1 MDPTNKA
8 ETESVLRQWRTGI
21 VNRFLAV
28 AAIVAVPAIAATI
41 IQAISISDISPSVI
55 LLTVLELALIALAV
69 FHSIDIRVR
78 VYGVLLIGYTAAI
91 VKLALDGLGS
101 SGPLYLLVL
110 PLIALILIG
119 RRAGILASTL
129 SALILTAFTAL
140 IAGGLLTPRP
150 SAGSPWIGFSAALM
164 LLTAAMTLTISFYGL
179 RERLIDKERH
189 IQAELVRIQTLL
201 EEQNLTLE
209 QKVEERTKEL
219 LQSNHVQT
227 ALYRIVEATSASHD
241 MQEFYAHIHRI
252 ISELMYAK
260 NIFIALYDE
269 SSGLLSFP
277 YFVDEQDEPFPT
289 QPLENFHGMT
299 SYVIRTGESI
309 NHGWD
314 QFNAL
319 VTSKEVEV
327 EGTPNV
333 DGIGAPLKADGKIL
347 GAIFVQSYT
356 KGIFYAEKDDE
367 VLAFIAQHIATAL
380 IRLRALEAERQRTAE
395 LAILNSVGA
404 AMVKTLDLRM
414 LTRIVGDKV
423 RDIFDVDSVSIML
436 FDAIT
441 NLIHIYYEF
450 DRNEGGYIDY
460 VEPFP
465 LGTGLAS
472 KVINSRQPLTLGTL
486 EEEIANGAYFPPE
499 IIEKG
504 SGSFSQSYLGVP
516 ILAGD
521 SALGLVSLAD
531 YEPHAFNENHL
542 HLLQTLCSNMGVA
555 IENARLFQAEQQRA
569 AELATV
575 HTVSKELAAE
585 LSVGSLIHLVGEQ
598 IRTVFKADIA
608 YVALLDEFS
617 NMINFPYTYGEEQ
630 SPIHCGEGLTGK
642 IIQTGQPLLI
652 NQELDRQTLDLGAT
666 MVGKRARSF
675 LGVPIIVSGKPVG
688 VISVQ
693 STERE
698 DVFDIDDE
706 HLLNTLA
713 ADVGTALL
721 KVRLLDE
728 AGQARA
734 AAEQANQAKSAFL
747 ANMSHELRTP
757 LNAIFGFTRIVRR
770 KAEGLLP
777 EKQIDN
783 LDKVL
788 TSADHLLNLINTVL
802 DIAKIEAGRMDVLAA
817 NFRVN
822 ALIDLCVNTAQPLL
836 RPNVVLEKQVD
847 DRLSTA
853 YSDQDKIRQIVLNLL
868 SNAAKFTH
876 EGRIILAADQD
887 ANANLR
893 ISVTDTGIGISREAL
908 PRIFKE
914 FQQADTSTTRQ
925 YGGTGLG
932 LTISRNLAHLLGG
945 ELTAESELGKGSTFT
960 LSVPIQYGRRPTASL
975 SDPASPSLDREPD
988 PAQQTAQ
995 RPEPGPAKKRIL
1007 VIDDDSDAVY
1017 LLQENLNPNEF
1028 TITGALNGRD
1038 GLRIAREQQ
1047 PQAILLDILLP
1058 ETDGW
1063 QILHLLKEDPA
1074 TTNIP
1079 VILLTI
1085 VDKKALGFRL
1095 GAAAYLLKPL
1105 DPVAVRDALSR
1116 VIVQDGRQQKRVLV
1130 VDDDPHV
1137 ADMLRQFLPESDF
1150 TLDSA
1155 LDGVTG
1161 LQAIESNRPD
1171 ILLLDIVM
1179 PRLDGFGVIE
1189 NLRANPKTHDLPII
1203 VISAK
1208 DLTDTESARLKETV
1222 ASVMKK
1228 QGFHGEKLMQ
1238 EINRALTK

>member
-1 MDPTNKA
+1 MDATNKA
-8 ETESVLRQWRTGI
+8 ETKSVLRNWRTGI
-21 VNRFLAV
+21 VNRFLAI
-28 AAIVAVPAIAATI
+28 AAIVALPAIAARI
-41 IQAISISDISPSVI
+41 VQAISTSDISPSVI
-55 LLTVLELALIALAV
+55 LLSALELALIVLAV
-69 FHSIDIRVR
+69 FRSIDIRVR
-78 VYGVLLIGYTAAI
+78 VYGVLLLGYTAAI
-91 VKLALDGLGS
+91 VNLALDGLGAN
-101 SGPLYLLVL
+101 GPLYLLVL
-110 PLIALILIG
+110 PLVALILIG
-119 RRAGILASTL
+119 RRAGILASIL
-129 SALILTAFTAL
+129 SALILTASAAL
-140 IAGGLLTPRP
+140 IEGGLLTPRP
-150 SAGSPWIGFSAALM
+150 SAGSPWVAFSAALM
-164 LLTAAMTLTISFYGL
+164 LLTVAMTLVISFYSL
-179 RERLIDKERH
+179 RERLFDKEHH
-189 IQAELVRIQTLL
+189 IRTELLRIQTLL
-201 EEQNLTLE
+201 EEQNVTLE
-209 QKVEERTKEL
+209 QKVKERTEEL
-219 LQSNHVQT
+219 LQSNNIQT
-227 ALYRIVEATSASHD
+227 ALYRIAEATSASHD
-241 MQEFYAHIHRI
+241 MQEFYAHIHRVVG
-252 ISELMYAK
+252 ELMYAR

-277 YFVDEQDEPFPT
+277 YFVDEKDEPFPT
-289 QPLENFHGMT
+289 QPLANFHGMT

-309 NHGWD
+309 KHGWD

-319 VTSKEVEV
+319 MTNQEVEV
-327 EGTPNV
+327 EGTFNI

-356 KGIFYAEKDDE
+356 EGIGYTEQDDE

-380 IRLRALEAERQRTAE
+380 IRLRAIEAERQRNAE
-395 LAILNSVGA
+395 LAILNSVGE
-404 AMVKTLDLRM
+404 AMVKTLDLKT

-423 RDIFDVDSVSIML
+423 RDSFDTDSVTIML
-436 FDAIT
+436 FDGQT

-450 DRNEGGYIDY
+450 DKNEGGYIDY

-472 KVINSRQPLTLGTL
+472 KVITSRQPLMLGTL

-504 SGSFSQSYLGVP
+504 SGSFSQSWLGVP

-521 SALGLVSLAD
+521 HALGLVALAG
-531 YEPHAFNENHL
+531 YEPHAFNANHL
-542 HLLQTLCSNMGVA
+542 RLLQTLSSNMGVA
-555 IENARLFQAEQQRA
+555 IENTRLFQAEQQRA
-569 AELATV
+569 AELATIN
-575 HTVSKELAAE
+575 TVSRELAAE
-585 LSVGSLIHLVGEQ
+585 LGVGSLIHLVGEQ

-608 YVALLDEFS
+608 YVALLDES
-617 NMINFPYTYGEEQ
+617 ANVINFPYTYGEEQ
-630 SPIHCGEGLTGK
+630 NPVNYGEGLTGK
-642 IIQTGQPLLI
+642 IIETGEPLLI
-652 NQELDRQTLDLGAT
+652 NQDLDRQTLDLGAT

-675 LGVPIIVSGKPVG
+675 LGVPITVSGKPVG

-698 DVFDIDDE
+698 DVFNIDDQ

-713 ADVGTALL
+713 TNVGTALL
-721 KVRLLDE
+721 KARLFDE
-728 AGQARA
+728 AQQARA

-770 KAEGLLP
+770 KADGLLP
-777 EKQIDN
+777 DKQIDN

-788 TSADHLLNLINTVL
+788 TSAEHLLNLINTVL

-817 NFRVN
+817 SFRIN
-822 ALIDLCVNTAQPLL
+822 ALIDLCANTAQPLL

-847 DRLSTA
+847 ESLSMI
-853 YSDQDKIRQIVLNLL
+853 YSDQDKIRQIILNLL

-876 EGRIILAADQD
+876 EGRIVLAANRD
-887 ANANLR
+887 AEGNLR
-893 ISVTDTGIGISREAL
+893 ISVTDTGIGISKAAL
-908 PRIFKE
+908 PTIFKE
-914 FQQADTSTTRQ
+914 FQQADISTTRQ

-932 LTISRNLAHLLGG
+932 LAISRNLAHLLGG
-945 ELTAESELGKGSTFT
+945 ELTVESELGKGSTFT
-960 LSVPIQYGRRPTASL
+960 LSVPMHYGSRPTSSGA
-975 SDPASPSLDREPD
+975 DREPD
-988 PAQQTAQ
+988 PVQETAQQ
-995 RPEPGPAKKRIL
+995 PEPGVAKKRIL
-1007 VIDDDSDAVY
+1007 VIDDDPDAVY
-1017 LLQENLNPNEF
+1017 LLQENLSQNEF
-1028 TITGALNGRD
+1028 TITGACNGRD

-1047 PQAILLDILLP
+1047 PHAILLDILLP
-1058 ETDGW
+1058 DTDGW
-1063 QILHLLKEDPA
+1063 QILHLLKEDLI

-1085 VDKKALGFRL
+1085 VDKRALGFRL

-1105 DPVAVRDALSR
+1105 DPVAVRDALNR
-1116 VIVQDGRQQKRVLV
+1116 VIIQDGRQQKRVLV
-1130 VDDDPHV
+1130 VDDDPHI

-1155 LDGVTG
+1155 LDGVAG
-1161 LQAIESNRPD
+1161 LQAIEANRPD

-1189 NLRANPKTHDLPII
+1189 NLRVNPKTRDLPII

-1208 DLTDTESARLKETV
+1208 ELTETESARLKETV

-1238 EINRALTK
+1238 EINRALTR